1 MPADMVLVV
10 RCPYCVSGIEFR
22 PMIAYKDGRFVC
34 RECGHTARP
43 GDPGYRCICRKCI
56 ERSRHGRLA
65 APIS

>member
-22 PMIAYKDGRFVC
+22 PMIAYEDGRFVC

-43 GDPGYRCICRKCI
+43 GDPDYRCSCRKCI
-56 ERSRHGRLA
+56 ERCRHGRFVV
-65 APIS
+65 PTS